1 MQHRA
6 AIILAITLVGGAGGA
21 CSPAATPSSE
31 AGVAD
36 AGAVVRG
43 DEGPPDAPRDAGKG
57 TDPDRLPASDYC
69 ETLAPSFC
77 AFYMRC
83 GRMVAK
89 DEADCRAVF
98 LESCNARYE
107 PRYVDLEAAGLLG
120 LSRAGVDA
128 CTAHLG
134 AVTCEEQASDLDGP
148 CGRMWRGTSA
158 KGEGCG
164 IDVESFVCGAG
175 TTCILGLDFCGTCE
189 TSAPR
194 GGACEAGVVRCASED
209 ACIAGSCVARALSGE
224 ACGDA
229 KPCITGSTCTDGTCM
244 APAIVGEGEPC
255 DARRRCAYRSYCE
268 GGQCVR
274 AALLG
279 EPCATSRACT
289 SGRCEGGTCVAL
301 RDDGATCASPAECSS
316 GQCVAKVCT
325 PLPSACI
332 TR

>member
-1 MQHRA
+1 MG
-6 AIILAITLVGGAGGA
+6 LVAFACSSPSPTASSSTPSDDAGTGSGGADA
-21 CSPAATPSSE
+21 ASPEPS
-31 AGVAD
+31 
-36 AGAVVRG
+36 
-43 DEGPPDAPRDAGKG
+43 RDAGK
-57 TDPDRLPASDYC
+57 TDPDRVPAADYC

-89 DEADCRAVF
+89 DEAECRAVF
-98 LESCNARYE
+98 LESCNARFE
-107 PRYVDLEAAGLLG
+107 PRYVDLETAGLLG

-128 CTAHLG
+128 CTAHL
-134 AVTCEEQASDLDGP
+134 ASVTCAKQAGDLDGP
-148 CGRMWRGTSA
+148 CGKMWRGTSA
-158 KGEGCG
+158 KGKGCG

-189 TSAPR
+189 ASAPR
-194 GGACEAGVVRCASED
+194 GGACEAGVVRCAAED
-209 ACIAGSCVARALSGE
+209 ACVAGLCVARALPGE
-224 ACGDA
+224 ACGEA
-229 KPCITGSTCTDGTCM
+229 KPCITGSTCAEGACV
-244 APAIVGEGEPC
+244 APAIVGEGEAC
-255 DARRRCAYRSYCE
+255 DARRRCAYRAHCE
-268 GGQCVR
+268 AGQCVR

-279 EPCATSRACT
+279 EPCASSRACT

-301 RDDGATCASPAECSS
+301 RDDGATCASASECSS